1 MGIGRLVTRT
11 VIGGLFIGHGTQ
23 KLFGWFSG
31 PGLQGSEQM
40 MQSLQMHPPR
50 QHALVAGATET
61 AGGALLAAGAATPL
75 AASGLIGMM
84 ISAIRK
90 VHLRNG
96 VWVANGGYEY
106 NLVLIAALLALVD
119 EGPGPLSVD
128 ALRGREHSGLLWA
141 LGALG
146 LGVAASTVVIELGR
160 RRAPQLEAQGAYP
173 SEGDSAAVEATA
185 GRPVAPD
192 S

>member
-1 MGIGRLVTRT
+1 MGIGRLITRA

-23 KLFGWFSG
+23 KLFGWFTG
-31 PGLQGSEQM
+31 PGVQGTEQM

-50 QHALVAGATET
+50 QHALLAGATET
-61 AGGALLAAGAATPL
+61 AGGALLAAGAATPF

-90 VHLRNG
+90 VHLQNG

-106 NLVLIAALLALVD
+106 NLVLIAALLTLVD
-119 EGPGPLSVD
+119 EGPGALSVD
-128 ALRGREHSGLLWA
+128 ALRGREHSGLFWA

-146 LGVAASTVVIELGR
+146 LGAATSTAVIEVGR
-160 RRAPQLEAQGAYP
+160 RRAPQPDAQRAYP
-173 SEGDSAAVEATA
+173 SERDAAAVEATA
-185 GRPVAPD
+185 GRPVG
-192 S
+192 SES